1 MDYAIISSMK
11 DFRDELL
18 DKFVYYT
25 GFDTMSDPSKVGLRR
40 PTTKG
45 QEVLLKEL
53 ERELKALSIE
63 TTLNDDWAL
72 KGLLKGNSKG
82 RTIAFMAHVDTAD
95 DVMGNGVKA
104 QVIDYKGG
112 DIRLSSGLI
121 ISEKDNP
128 DLRDYVDSKII
139 TSDGN
144 TLLGADDKA
153 GVAIIMSAVKYLV
166 EHPEIK
172 HPDIEV
178 YFTPDEETGA
188 GMDGFDYEKMKAGV
202 CYTLDGGR
210 EGEIET
216 ECFNAATVTVRVS
229 GVSMHL
235 GSARGVMVNALTI
248 LSQIVS
254 TLPQS
259 ESPEATDGRFGYY
272 SPLEMKSN
280 GAEGVLEIFIRDHD
294 DEIFNYRIE
303 AVRKLVEAIAFIY
316 KGKADI
322 STSVSYHNMAK
333 INSMDPS
340 AVNAIFSAASKLGI
354 DCYEQIIR
362 GGTDGARIA
371 EVMKISCPNIFTGG
385 HNFHSLYEWVSLEA
399 MNKAVNLILG
409 IVENGD

>member
-1 MDYAIISSMK
+1 MNLRSHNEPSFSTEAII
-11 DFRDELL
+11 
-18 DKFVYYT
+18 
-25 GFDTMSDPSKVGLRR
+25 
-40 PTTKG
+40 
-45 QEVLLKEL
+45 
-53 ERELKALSIE
+53 
-63 TTLNDDWAL
+63 
-72 KGLLKGNSKG
+72 
-82 RTIAFMAHVDTAD
+82 
-95 DVMGNGVKA
+95 
-104 QVIDYKGG
+104 
-112 DIRLSSGLI
+112 
-121 ISEKDNP
+121 EK
-128 DLRDYVDSKII
+128 
-139 TSDGN
+139 N
-144 TLLGADDKA
+144 T
-153 GVAIIMSAVKYLV
+153 
-166 EHPEIK
+166 E
-172 HPDIEV
+172 
-178 YFTPDEETGA
+178 
-188 GMDGFDYEKMKAGV
+188 
-202 CYTLDGGR
+202 
-210 EGEIET
+210 
-216 ECFNAATVTVRVS
+216 
-229 GVSMHL
+229 
-235 GSARGVMVNALTI
+235 I

-322 STSVSYHNMAK
+322 TTSVSYHNMAK